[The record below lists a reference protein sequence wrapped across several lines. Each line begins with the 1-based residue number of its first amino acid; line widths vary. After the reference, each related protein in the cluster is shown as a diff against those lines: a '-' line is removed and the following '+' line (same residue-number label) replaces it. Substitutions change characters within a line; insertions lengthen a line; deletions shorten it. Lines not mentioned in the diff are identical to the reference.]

1 MNYNRFTV
9 VNLFCLGGNNMKHS
23 LNNSEWQIISYLWE
37 ESPKTMMDIV
47 RKMEDEQAWSK
58 STTTTLLKRMLD
70 KEYISYQMNQK
81 VREYYPLLKHDE
93 VIKEETESFVQRVF
107 GGDIGLLMANL
118 VSNKKPTK
126 KELEELRS
134 ILDEAEKDLNRQ

>member
-1 MNYNRFTV
+1 
-9 VNLFCLGGNNMKHS
+9 MKHS